1 MLSTLF
7 QEIFYRPIFNI
18 LIGMVNVIPG
28 HDIGIAIIL
37 LTILVKAILW
47 PMSASMLKQQK
58 ALADLQPKVDE
69 LKKKY
74 PEPKDKEELGRQL
87 IDLYKVNKV
96 NPAASCLPLFIQ
108 LPVFIALYRAMSEGL
123 KSSGFNLLYPF
134 IANPGT
140 IDPKLF
146 GWLDLSQ
153 PSHILAVASGVAQ
166 FFQARMM
173 VNRSQPKT
181 VPGAKDE
188 AMLASMNK
196 QMTYTMPILTV
207 FIAWSLP
214 GGLGLYWFV
223 MTLLT
228 ILQQYIALRK
238 KKDAAPT
245 PLPAKA

>member
-1 MLSTLF
+1 MFGTLF

-37 LTILVKAILW
+37 LTVLVKAALW
-47 PMSASMLKQQK
+47 PMSASMIKQQK
-58 ALADLQPKVDE
+58 ALAELQPKVDE

-74 PEPKDKEELGRQL
+74 SDPKDKEELGRQL

-96 NPAASCLPLFIQ
+96 NPAASCGPLLIQ
-108 LPVFIALYRAMSEGL
+108 LPVFIALYRSLSQGL
-123 KSSGFNLLYPF
+123 KSEGFNLLYWF
-134 IANPGT
+134 VHNPGT

-153 PSHILAVASGVAQ
+153 PSHVLAVASGVAQ

-173 VNRSQPKT
+173 VSKTQPKK
-181 VPGAKDE
+181 VPGAQDE
-188 AMLASMNK
+188 AMLATMNK

-207 FIAWSLP
+207 FIAWKLP

-223 MTLLT
+223 MTMLT
-228 ILQQYIALRK
+228 ILQQYYTMRK
-238 KKDAAPT
+238 KKVSAAAVVET
-245 PLPAKA
+245 KA